1 MKPTRIL
8 FIIIFGF
15 ICSFCY
21 AYYIEENGK
30 KIPVSK
36 RVADTIDDI
45 EIKEG
50 ESLTQQ
56 QIVDII
62 QQNDKDLDNKEL

>member
-1 MKPTRIL
+1 MKSTRIFFL
-8 FIIIFGF
+8 IIFGF
-15 ICSFCY
+15 VCSFCY

-36 RVADTIDDI
+36 KVADTVDNI

-50 ESLTQQ
+50 EALSQQ

-62 QQNDKDLDNKEL
+62 EQNDKDLDNKEL

>member
-1 MKPTRIL
+1 MKYIRL
-8 FIIIFGF
+8 SFFLIFGF
-15 ICSFCY
+15 VCSFCY

-50 ESLTQQ
+50 EALSQQ

-62 QQNDKDLDNKEL
+62 EEMTRT